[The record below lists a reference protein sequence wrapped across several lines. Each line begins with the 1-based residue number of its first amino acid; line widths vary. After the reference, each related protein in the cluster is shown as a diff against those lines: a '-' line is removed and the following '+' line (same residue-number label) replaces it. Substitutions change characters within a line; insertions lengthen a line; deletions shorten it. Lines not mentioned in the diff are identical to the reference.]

1 MLAWGL
7 AIACTASVV
16 PAQAARLADGTA
28 IRVRLTMDLLS
39 THEEVGSRVDME
51 VAQPVSAEGV
61 VVIPAGATVWGAVQ
75 VVKAGKTLHIDIE
88 GLRLPNKGIV
98 KLRCLPQRTNRVA
111 KDEIKV
117 ELQVGGDLGAPMG
130 TEFTAY
136 LDQDVNLEVPAAPG
150 APAPAAAEVAPAAA
164 PSAPSAPEAVPAA
177 PAAAEVSPAAVPGP
191 AAPAGEVVSQPAP
204 VAAPPAKEETPSAP
218 SAPAVSAPVA
228 PPAPAAAV
236 EHPAPL
242 PQPGEY
248 ITVECFSEPDGA
260 DILIDDEFHG
270 STPSILKLA
279 PGKHQ
284 IEYRLVSYKPHSKP
298 LDLTPGTGLRT
309 VRWAFEK
316 QP

>member
-1 MLAWGL
+1 
-7 AIACTASVV
+7 
-16 PAQAARLADGTA
+16 
-28 IRVRLTMDLLS
+28 
-39 THEEVGSRVDME
+39 
-51 VAQPVSAEGV
+51 
-61 VVIPAGATVWGAVQ
+61 
-75 VVKAGKTLHIDIE
+75 
-88 GLRLPNKGIV
+88 
-98 KLRCLPQRTNRVA
+98 A

-150 APAPAAAEVAPAAA
+150 APAPAAAEVAPAA
-164 PSAPSAPEAVPAA
+164 VP
-177 PAAAEVSPAAVPGP
+177 PP

-260 DILIDDEFHG
+260 DILIDDEF
-270 STPSILKLA
+270 
-279 PGKHQ
+279 
-284 IEYRLVSYKPHSKP
+284 
-298 LDLTPGTGLRT
+298 
-309 VRWAFEK
+309 
-316 QP
+316 